1 MGIIQL
7 VHIFNNLGDRGTTR
21 RRWSSLALAGLL
33 LACQI
38 LIGIWITSANAQ
50 SEGTWMPAVL
60 LSKGISEQSGGA
72 ARMSY
77 PVLIADEWGG
87 AHALWSTTFDDKAT
101 IGDTLFYSFWDGT
114 TWSTPVDV
122 LFTPEKLIF
131 IPQVAVDSTG
141 WLHLT
146 WTDNPLGHV
155 WHAHAPAAEAASV
168 SAWSPPIQVTDD
180 LASGLSIA
188 IDADD
193 VMHLVYCAGGRYGG
207 VYHISSTDGDRW
219 SQPVFVGDLSDS
231 IVEYPECRSG
241 QAVDDRG
248 RLHVVWGQSLAL
260 KTPIYYARSEDGG
273 LSWTPPLEVD
283 RKDEKYSGEYGPG
296 RPSILAIGPDEVHL
310 VWFGAPLGQRW
321 HRWSAD
327 GGHTWSPAEQMF
339 ADLRGFMEPPAM
351 AVDSSGTL
359 HLVSMG
365 WLETEERPFGA
376 FYTHW
381 RDDRWSPLVLI
392 DSGVER
398 VSPTVQS
405 GEGGGE
411 FADLAITQ
419 GNELHAVWE
428 IGLTEIWA
436 SALRTYA
443 PTVLPGPR
451 PVSQASPTLQV
462 VGSVTAATPTEI
474 RATSV
479 AMVAA
484 TFTPLDI
491 TSEDQYSSI
500 QAILFSVL
508 PAALLVSLVIVVQ
521 SRRRRD

>member
-1 MGIIQL
+1 MRASNHWGDQHAIHGQLSWLMPTCLVLICCLLMGMWVSSARAQGERIW
-7 VHIFNNLGDRGTTR
+7 TT
-21 RRWSSLALAGLL
+21 
-33 LACQI
+33 
-38 LIGIWITSANAQ
+38 
-50 SEGTWMPAVL
+50 PVL
-60 LSKGISEQSGGA
+60 LSQDIGGSSGIPVKS
-72 ARMSY
+72 SY
-77 PVLIADEWGG
+77 PVLVASEWGG
-87 AHALWSTTFDDKAT
+87 AYAFWSTTFDDKAT

-122 LFTPEKLIF
+122 LYTPEKLIW

-155 WHAHAPAAEAASV
+155 WYAHAPAAEAASV

-207 VYHISSTDGDRW
+207 VYHISSTDGERW
-219 SQPVFVGDLSDS
+219 SQPVFVGELGDS

-283 RKDEKYSGEYGPG
+283 RKDEKYSEEYGPG

-310 VWFGAPLGQRW
+310 VWFGAPAGQRW

-381 RDDRWSPLVLI
+381 RDGRWSPLVLI
-392 DSGVER
+392 DSGIER
-398 VSPTVQS
+398 VSPTVQRS
-405 GEGGGE
+405 EGGGE

-419 GNELHAVWE
+419 GNKLNAVWE

-436 SALRTYA
+436 SSLRTYA
-443 PTVLPGPR
+443 PTVLSGPR

-462 VGSVTAATPTEI
+462 IGSVTAAATPTEI

-491 TSEDQYSSI
+491 TSEDQYSSV

-508 PAALLVSLVIVVQ
+508 PVALLVSLVIVVQ